1 VLERVWVLQNVR
13 ASIVPPCAV
22 VLYGFREHPFRRW
35 GSGRSS
41 VFQQLLEAG
50 FTPALA
56 ASLREGPPPV
66 EGQQEL
72 LAAAGWHRFGMVI
85 AEGIYRV
92 VLARLPGSRVEHLTP
107 RELSVAE
114 LSARGWKSQRIGAE
128 LSIASP
134 TVRGAI
140 DRCVVK
146 LGLDSSVQLPL
157 LWFTLG
163 SEGRCFLAAGGS
175 RYLMYETSLS
185 ILMAPL
191 TNAERELVE
200 RLLHGDTQRAMA
212 DHRGV
217 SVRTIANQ
225 MSRLFEKL
233 GVSSRTELVARLLEL
248 GAKG

>member
-1 VLERVWVLQNVR
+1 VLEKVWVLQNVR
-13 ASIVPPCAV
+13 ASLVPPCAV

-35 GSGRSS
+35 GSRRTS
-41 VFQQLLEAG
+41 VFQQLLDAG
-50 FTPALA
+50 FTPQLA
-56 ASLREGPPPV
+56 AALREGAPEV
-66 EGQQEL
+66 RGQAEL
-72 LAAAGWHRFGMVI
+72 LAASGWHRFGSVI
-85 AEGIYRV
+85 ADGVYRV
-92 VLARLPGSRVEHLTP
+92 VIAQRTGSRFDRLTA
-107 RELSVAE
+107 RELSVVE
-114 LSARGWKSQRIGAE
+114 LAARGWKSQRIGAE
-128 LSIASP
+128 LSIAAP

-146 LGLDSSVQLPL
+146 LGLASSVQLPL

-163 SEGRCFLAAGGS
+163 SAGRSFIGAGGS
-175 RYLMYETSLS
+175 RYWVYETALS
-185 ILMAPL
+185 TLTQPL

-217 SVRTIANQ
+217 SVRTVANQ

-233 GVSSRTELVARLLEL
+233 DVSSRTELVARLLEL

>member
-1 VLERVWVLQNVR
+1 MLEKVWVLQNVR
-13 ASIVPPCAV
+13 ASLVPPCAV

-35 GSGRSS
+35 GSGRTS
-41 VFQQLLEAG
+41 VFQQLLDAG
-50 FTPALA
+50 FTPQLA
-56 ASLREGPPPV
+56 AALREGPPAA
-66 EGQQEL
+66 EGQSQL
-72 LAAAGWHRFGMVI
+72 LASSGWHRFGAVI
-85 AEGIYRV
+85 AEGVYRV
-92 VLARLPGSRVEHLTP
+92 VIAQRSGSRFDHLTP
-107 RELSVAE
+107 RELSVVE
-114 LSARGWKSQRIGAE
+114 LAARGWKSHRVGAE
-128 LSIASP
+128 LSIAGP

-146 LGLDSSVQLPL
+146 LGLASSVQLPL

-163 SEGRCFLAAGGS
+163 SEGRCFLGAGGS
-175 RYLMYETSLS
+175 RYLMYETPLS
-185 ILMAPL
+185 MLMQPL

-217 SVRTIANQ
+217 SVRTVANQ

-233 GVSSRTELVARLLEL
+233 DVSSRTELVARLLEL

>member
-1 VLERVWVLQNVR
+1 VLEKVWVLENVR
-13 ASIVPPCAV
+13 ASLVPPCAV

-35 GSGRSS
+35 GSGRTS
-41 VFQQLLEAG
+41 VFQQLVDAG
-50 FTPALA
+50 FTPPLA
-56 ASLREGPPPV
+56 AALREGPT
-66 EGQQEL
+66 EAQGQPEL
-72 LAAAGWHRFGMVI
+72 LAASGWHRFGTVI

-92 VLARLPGSRVEHLTP
+92 VIVQRPGSRFEHLTP

-114 LSARGWKSQRIGAE
+114 LAARGWKSHRIGAE

-146 LGLDSSVQLPL
+146 LGLASSVQLPL

-163 SEGRCFLAAGGS
+163 SEARCFLGAGGS
-175 RYLMYETSLS
+175 RYLIYETSLS

-200 RLLHGDTQRAMA
+200 RLLHGDTQRGMA

-217 SVRTIANQ
+217 SVRTVANQ

-233 GVSSRTELVARLLEL
+233 DVSSRTELVARLLEL